1 MALRFHWSL
10 SSAGDNRRGQRS
22 RAVQSGVPDLSQHLA
37 FCRQAEASG
46 MDSLLTAFG
55 FHRADPIALAAA
67 LGVLTERITFMVAVR
82 SGVCTPTLLVQQI
95 NTLSVLTRGRV
106 SLNVVAGH
114 TPHEQR
120 YYGDFLSHDE
130 RYERTDEFLTI
141 CRRFWDA
148 EGPVTFSGRHYS
160 IEEGRVNTPFVSDAR
175 SAPEI
180 FVGGNSAQAE
190 ALALKHADCLWRL
203 PDAADRLERAVAPIV
218 DRGTE
223 VGLLVSMIARS
234 TTGEAVDAACALVE
248 SLAATSRTTQRD
260 FAGRSDSVA
269 FTGTYAR
276 ATTGTDAWLGP
287 CLWNGAVPYLGAPA
301 IALVGSAE
309 DVASTILGY
318 QRIGISQF
326 LFMGWPDIEEM
337 SFFSEAV
344 LPLVRAREGETPH
357 APPARTD
364 RSAAARAGRGLGV

>member
-10 SSAGDNRRGQRS
+10 SSAGDNRRGQRA
-22 RAVQSGVPDLSQHLA
+22 RAVQSGVPDLSQHVA

-67 LGVLTERITFMVAVR
+67 LGVLTERISFMVAAR

-95 NTLSVLTRGRV
+95 NTLSVLTGGRV
-106 SLNVVAGH
+106 SLNIVAGH
-114 TPHEQR
+114 SPHEQR
-120 YYGDFLSHDE
+120 YYGDFLTHDE

-148 EGPVTFSGRHYS
+148 DGPVTFSGRHYC
-160 IEEGRVNTPFVSDAR
+160 IEDGRVNTPFVSDAR

-203 PDAADRLERAVAPIV
+203 PDAPERLEQAVAPIV
-218 DRGTE
+218 DSGTE
-223 VGLLVSMIARS
+223 VGLLVSLIARP

-260 FAGRSDSVA
+260 FVARSDSVA

-276 ATTGTDAWLGP
+276 ATTGKDAWLGP
-287 CLWNGAVPYLGAPA
+287 CLWNGAVPYLGAPS

-318 QRIGISQF
+318 QRMGVSQF

-337 SFFSEAV
+337 SFFSESV
-344 LPLVRAREGETPH
+344 LPLVRAREG
-357 APPARTD
+357 
-364 RSAAARAGRGLGV
+364 LGH